1 MLVVSSSH
9 RKQSKIVLL
18 TIPAPKVCPGH
29 QSFSS
34 LKGHASVRHFSRLI
48 NYEPEGDD
56 ESIDLEE
63 DFGSN
68 SLTRTSSGIR
78 RLLHGERINE
88 LEEEGNTD
96 DPLYRISYA
105 TALEDVFEV
114 LREVG
119 PENVTAEQA
128 SQAVVT
134 IRDLQ
139 VWSMIIFSSLF
150 LVILVRETP
159 N

>member
-1 MLVVSSSH
+1 MKYSVGFRTLPILMSVSSSSH
-9 RKQSKIVLL
+9 RKESKIVLL

-56 ESIDLEE
+56 EPIDLEE

-68 SLTRTSSGIR
+68 NLTRTSSGIR
-78 RLLHGERINE
+78 RLLHGQRINE

-96 DPLYRISYA
+96 DPLYRIRS
-105 TALEDVFEV
+105 
-114 LREVG
+114 G
-119 PENVTAEQA
+119 H
-128 SQAVVT
+128 
-134 IRDLQ
+134 
-139 VWSMIIFSSLF
+139 
-150 LVILVRETP
+150 
-159 N
+159 

>member
-1 MLVVSSSH
+1 MLLSYICSSH

-56 ESIDLEE
+56 EPIDLEE

-68 SLTRTSSGIR
+68 NLTRTSSGIR
-78 RLLHGERINE
+78 RLLHGQRINE

-105 TALEDVFEV
+105 TALEEVFEV

-119 PENVTAEQA
+119 PENVTAEQV

-139 VWSMIIFSSLF
+139 VLWSMKIFLSL
-150 LVILVRETP
+150 LISC
-159 N
+159 